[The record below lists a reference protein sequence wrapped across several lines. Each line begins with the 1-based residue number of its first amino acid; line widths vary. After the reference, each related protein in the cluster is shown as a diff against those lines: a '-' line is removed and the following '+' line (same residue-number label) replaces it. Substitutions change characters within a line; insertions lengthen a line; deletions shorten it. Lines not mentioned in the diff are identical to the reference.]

1 MVAVSNPP
9 SLVPSG
15 SISDLSGLSRAASQ
29 NYQSRSSSCSLTPPS
44 PDEHE
49 TDIIAKSKPEVSQV
63 EKRIRVMMWL
73 SSCKPTQAQF
83 STPVKGWPLPPL
95 LLEKTTLA
103 CPYLWPS
110 NYSYI
115 LPFFI
120 LTHTH
125 APMQTYTHN
134 FTDTQPTKSTTLIYI
149 IRFHTLMILWA
160 TRTRSNKFVH
170 LPIN

>member
-44 PDEHE
+44 PDEPE

-95 LLEKTTLA
+95 LPEK
-103 CPYLWPS
+103 
-110 NYSYI
+110 NYIGLPIFMAI
-115 LPFFI
+115 LLFIYSTFFHS
-120 LTHTH
+120 HTYT
-125 APMQTYTHN
+125 PMQTQTHN
-134 FTDTQPTKSTTLIYI
+134 QLKHYIDIYNSLS
-149 IRFHTLMILWA
+149 HTLMIFV
-160 TRTRSNKFVH
+160 SNTNKKQ
-170 LPIN
+170 